1 MKIPFSLKIVL
12 AFTCCSLATTEILIA
27 QKSEAK
33 LVFKD
38 GTVLKGLGKLK
49 GTASVKF
56 RKNKKAKAKKY
67 HFRDLESVQL
77 YIEEFVK
84 TYVYLPVKK
93 KNKYRVLEEVVVG
106 DISLYKIVSQGTH
119 VPMGVGFS
127 GAAGGMGMGMS
138 MGSGFSIKSYYLRK
152 KGEKEV
158 THITSTDLFSKNFK
172 KAATAYFKDCPDLVE
187 KIKTKEYRKREIRA
201 IVEFYNSKCK

>member
-1 MKIPFSLKIVL
+1 MKIPFSLKIVI

-27 QKSEAK
+27 KKSEAK

-38 GTVLKGLGKLK
+38 VTVLKGLGELK
-49 GTASVKF
+49 GTAFVKF
-56 RKNKKAKAKKY
+56 RKNKKAKARKY
-67 HFRDLESVQL
+67 HFGVLESIQL
-77 YIEEFVK
+77 YSEEFAK

-93 KNKYRVLEEVVVG
+93 KNKYKVLEEVVVG
-106 DISLYKIVSQGTH
+106 DISLYKIVIERGA
-119 VPMGVGFS
+119 PMGVGF
-127 GAAGGMGMGMS
+127 GGGIGMGMS
-138 MGSGFSIKSYYLRK
+138 MGSVSIKYYLRK

-172 KAATAYFKDCPDLVE
+172 KAATAYFKDCPDLVK
-187 KIKTKEYRKREIRA
+187 KIKTKEYRKREIRN